1 MTQKRA
7 NVSKRGRLRKPWR
20 KGCAEGVFA
29 NRSQKWG
36 ESSVSFSS
44 QLCPKCCQI
53 VFFFLLFVYRHQ
65 PFAMLQ
71 GSVLLTQTVRQRPGP
86 CWKDG
91 IPSGLRATTVVALR
105 SGSLAGGAAE
115 DEGEGGIQPEGQ
127 LGRRQTPL
135 WKYWPKCSSE
145 THTRTRSKI
154 KNAANRQSSAC
165 KGLPILHS
173 CRLACSPQK
182 RALH

>member
-1 MTQKRA
+1 MQRVKVKVWWNTASHRIAAKSGGSHQFH
-7 NVSKRGRLRKPWR
+7 SHL
-20 KGCAEGVFA
+20 
-29 NRSQKWG
+29 
-36 ESSVSFSS
+36 SSVLSAAR
-44 QLCPKCCQI
+44 L
-53 VFFFLLFVYRHQ
+53 FFFFCLLLVYRHQ

-91 IPSGLRATTVVALR
+91 IPSGLRTTTVVALR

-145 THTRTRSKI
+145 THTHTRSKI